1 MKKLYAGLL
10 VVLALVACT
19 PTGSGVESSPTPI
32 VVPEGTGT
40 PSPAVSSTP
49 SQEELS
55 AEAERVYRTF
65 FNEWKRLDREGGADE
80 PSQILRDNGDGLY
93 LEAVAQHLRGYKSRG
108 TRYEGPDPKLT
119 VSPAPGTISGD
130 GEGDPRFTLAVCED
144 YRDGWIV
151 EGDSRRPGVLIR
163 GVVYLAEI
171 DGRLKVV
178 DGDTGGARSC
188 DL

>member
-10 VVLALVACT
+10 VAFALVACT
-19 PTGSGVESSPTPI
+19 PAGSGVQPTPSPI
-32 VVPEGTGT
+32 VVPEST
-40 PSPAVSSTP
+40 PSPVASATP

-93 LEAVAQHLRGYKSRG
+93 LEAVAEHLRGYKSRG

-151 EGDSRRPGVLIR
+151 ERGSRRPGVLIR
-163 GVVYLAEI
+163 GSSTSRRRMVV
-171 DGRLKVV
+171 
-178 DGDTGGARSC
+178 
-188 DL
+188 